1 MDVVK
6 LALVLALG
14 AIAPAQ
20 DAPSVTG
27 RVVDAARKG
36 VAGATVELLHRPIP
50 NCLELGPE
58 QRIVVAANASGVFR
72 ATVAADKHYTVRAW
86 WEGGA
91 SRVEDG
97 VEAGAFVTLV
107 RDPFAVPQRVA
118 LAGLEPW
125 SERGP
130 LELRA
135 LVGGETIDF
144 AAVPMAD
151 GVATI
156 PPLPDFEHRPLELL
170 GADGEVIWSAAPEAS
185 QEHAADGSL
194 AWSVPPPFELEL
206 VVRDATTKAPIAG
219 AVVLRHI
226 RNHWITRSPLLAFGE
241 RFRAVWPAIG
251 RSDDAG
257 RLHARI
263 PLLERV
269 DRTPDT
275 LWLLALADGHRASHC
290 GWNDGK
296 PFRDSHLL
304 DGDGGPLEFGLTA
317 AAVQRRRI
325 VLPDGNPVAPGRAFL
340 GWRVWVRGDG
350 SGSGTP
356 FFATASIADG
366 AIVFAPPPEFGVL
379 ESLALESPAGLRVE
393 PADGDG
399 TSDIDLGADGSASR
413 SIEVVRPDGRPA
425 ERVVVLVTVADPK
438 AARDEPVAARC
449 DRLGRVTVSLAGP
462 SRVFAYDGSAW
473 GLAVVDPA
481 ASTTTRIAMQELPRA
496 RVRVVDL
503 DGLPLAGVVVR
514 TSGFR
519 AALGGEDAALTPG
532 EVGQMSRWSV
542 AVETDGEGFAS
553 IPQAPIDGTLRLELR
568 DPRRAL
574 LDCGSGELECPVA
587 PSRETVLCFTAARG
601 LR

>member
-1 MDVVK
+1 MDVVRLAVV
-6 LALVLALG
+6 LALVATTR
-14 AIAPAQ
+14 AQ

-50 NCLELGPE
+50 NCLELGSE
-58 QRIVVAANASGVFR
+58 QRIVVAANGSGVFR
-72 ATVAADKHYTVRAW
+72 ARVTADRRYTVRAW

-97 VEAGAFVTLV
+97 VEAGAFVTLA
-107 RDPFAVPQRVA
+107 RDPFAVSQRVA

-125 SERGP
+125 AERGP
-130 LELRA
+130 LALQA

-156 PPLPDFEHRPLELL
+156 PPLPGFEHRPLELL

-185 QEHAADGSL
+185 EGHAVDGSL
-194 AWSVPPPFELEL
+194 AWSVPPPFELDL
-206 VVRDATTKAPIAG
+206 VVRDAATKAPIAG
-219 AVVLRHI
+219 AVVRRHI

-251 RSDDAG
+251 RSDAAG

-263 PLLERV
+263 PLLGRG
-269 DRTPDT
+269 DPTPDT

-296 PFRDSHLL
+296 PFRESHLL
-304 DGDGGPLEFGLTA
+304 AGDGGPLEFRLTA
-317 AAVQRRRI
+317 DAVQRRRI
-325 VLPDGNPVAPGRAFL
+325 VLPEGNPAAPGRALL

-356 FFATASIADG
+356 FFSTASIADG
-366 AIVFAPPPEFGVL
+366 AVVFAPPPEFSVL
-379 ESLALESPAGLRVE
+379 ESLALESPARLRIE

-399 TSDIDLGADGSASR
+399 TSDIDLRAGGSASR

-425 ERVVVLVTVADPK
+425 ERVVVLVTNADAK
-438 AARDEPVAARC
+438 SARGEPAAARC
-449 DRLGRVTVSLAGP
+449 DRLGRVTVSLACA
-462 SRVFAYDGSAW
+462 SRVVAYDGSAW
-473 GLAVVDPA
+473 GIAVVDPA
-481 ASTTTRIAMQELPRA
+481 ASTTTRIAMQELPCA
-496 RVRVVDL
+496 RVRVVDQ
-503 DGLPLAGVVVR
+503 DGQPLAGVVVR

-519 AALGGEDAALTPG
+519 VALGGEGAALTPG
-532 EVGQMSRWSV
+532 EAAQIGRWSV
-542 AVETDGEGFAS
+542 VVETDAEGIAS

-587 PSRETVLCFTAARG
+587 PSRETVLRFTAPRG
-601 LR
+601 